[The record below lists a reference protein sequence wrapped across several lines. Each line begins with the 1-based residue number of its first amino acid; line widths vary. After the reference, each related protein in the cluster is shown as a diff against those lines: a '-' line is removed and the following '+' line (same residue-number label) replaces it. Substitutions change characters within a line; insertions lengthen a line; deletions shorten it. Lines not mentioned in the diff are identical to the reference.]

1 MDESLNATSNQP
13 ELNETLQ
20 AKQIKKIPLKNL
32 LNQLP
37 PSSPPPQTLNPIRKE
52 SIKVS
57 LLNETQTNTQ
67 LLTPTNVPTATT
79 TTTKNNNKPAM
90 SILDV
95 IAKAKATKA
104 AEATGVGVVPS
115 SPATTTTTT
124 PRSPRDFENPNERL
138 KSKLAKKNW
147 QTVINVAVVKE
158 SSGIGYGGQMNRF
171 DNIYATNTENWTFV
185 SIIIAVV
192 TVLSILI
199 CFLVYIFFHKF
210 RT

>member
-1 MDESLNATSNQP
+1 MDESLNATSKQP
-13 ELNETLQ
+13 ELNETLN
-20 AKQIKKIPLKNL
+20 AKQIKIPPLKNL

-37 PSSPPPQTLNPIRKE
+37 PPPPPQTLNPISKE

-67 LLTPTNVPTATT
+67 LLTPANVLTT
-79 TTTKNNNKPAM
+79 TTAKTNNNNKPSM

-104 AEATGVGVVPS
+104 NEATGVGVGVVPS

-158 SSGIGYGGQMNRF
+158 SSGYGGQMNRF